1 MKQWQIFLML
11 GFFLLVLSSFDSAE
25 GEASGVTIA
34 SDRLSADILLDEM
47 AVITLT
53 IEEGDERYRKQEIYL
68 MAVWPDDIA
77 WETAFVDTNYDEIE
91 DNTFYIPKQ
100 GSTTVL
106 LLVFCD
112 VSCEAGDTNTMQIFA
127 RTDPKFYQSDE
138 NATDS
143 CGSSD
148 CKNDTTPASESSN
161 VTNIISVDLTLRMGY
176 ASEIACDVVAS
187 IGDNVFTQ
195 GDTYL
200 WGYTLTNT
208 GWLSDT
214 YQFTSVVTSADG
226 HNVDY
231 WTTSAGI
238 ADGRELT
245 GQSDSANSAVHNIE
259 ASMSITPATNATSG
273 VYNVELT
280 VVSNNGAP
288 DSGCNFDVV
297 IPGNETEERPTELW
311 TFYRDFVECD
321 PDDNSLVAY
330 GEFVDCLNMDLRNDG
345 ESEVNASSEFANEM
359 FSMADLDMDENLT
372 SSEFDYIKFYPHETE
387 ESGETEENVHTIEPG
402 GTGEACTGCSAEC
415 CEFCADTDGEC
426 PYDCVYNEDQSDNP
440 SSCLA
445 PDEGTDIIEEVPSI
459 SLISAIAVLGS
470 IVIFRRK

>member
-1 MKQWQIFLML
+1 ML

-25 GEASGVTIA
+25 AAASPVAIS
-34 SDRLSADILLDEM
+34 SDKSSADVLVDDYVEF
-47 AVITLT
+47 TLT
-53 IEEGDERYRKQEIYL
+53 LSNSDTKYRKQDVYL
-68 MAVWPDDIA
+68 VHNWPSGVA
-77 WETAFVDTNYDEIE
+77 WSTEFVDTDYNVVEGNLVSIVKD
-91 DNTFYIPKQ
+91 
-100 GSTTVL
+100 GSTTIKL
-106 LLVFCD
+106 AIFCD
-112 VSCEAGDTNTMQIFA
+112 GACSAGDTNTVQIYA
-127 RTDPKFYQSDE
+127 KTDPKFY
-138 NATDS
+138 NTDGNVTDT

-245 GQSDSANSAVHNIE
+245 GQSNSANSAVHSIE

-297 IPGNETEERPTELW
+297 IP
-311 TFYRDFVECD
+311 
-321 PDDNSLVAY
+321 
-330 GEFVDCLNMDLRNDG
+330 
-345 ESEVNASSEFANEM
+345 
-359 FSMADLDMDENLT
+359 
-372 SSEFDYIKFYPHETE
+372 
-387 ESGETEENVHTIEPG
+387 
-402 GTGEACTGCSAEC
+402 
-415 CEFCADTDGEC
+415 
-426 PYDCVYNEDQSDNP
+426 
-440 SSCLA
+440 
-445 PDEGTDIIEEVPSI
+445 
-459 SLISAIAVLGS
+459 
-470 IVIFRRK
+470 

>member
-1 MKQWQIFLML
+1 ML
-11 GFFLLVLSSFDSAE
+11 GFFLVVLSSFDSAE

-161 VTNIISVDLTLRMGY
+161 VTNIISVDLTLRMAYGSVVECDAT
-176 ASEIACDVVAS
+176 AST
-187 IGDNVFTQ
+187 GDNKVYPPDNAT
-195 GDTYL
+195 L
-200 WGYTLTNT
+200 SWAYTLTNI
-208 GWLSDT
+208 GWNTDS
-214 YQFTSVVTSADG
+214 YQFTGNITSADG
-226 HNVDY
+226 QDVNY
-231 WTTSAGI
+231 WTVNPGMANGK
-238 ADGRELT
+238 ELT
-245 GQSDSANSAVHNIE
+245 GQSDTSSTAVHAAE
-259 ASMSITPATNATSG
+259 GVITILPAINATSG
-273 VYNVELT
+273 VYNIELT
-280 VVSNNGAP
+280 VTSTGGGA
-288 DSGCNFDVV
+288 DAGCNFDVV
-297 IPGNETEERPTELW
+297 VPQTEEETTGDPANETAEE
-311 TFYRDFVECD
+311 
-321 PDDNSLVAY
+321 
-330 GEFVDCLNMDLRNDG
+330 
-345 ESEVNASSEFANEM
+345 
-359 FSMADLDMDENLT
+359 
-372 SSEFDYIKFYPHETE
+372 ETK
-387 ESGETEENVHTIEPG
+387 EPS

-426 PYDCVYNEDQSDNP
+426 PYDCVYNEDQNDNP

-459 SLISAIAVLGS
+459 SLISAIAVLGF
-470 IVIFRRK
+470 IVIFRKKWV